1 MASQVQVECMKFSEQ
16 KLQDIGLGTGL
27 PAAQLRKGLEAKAGA
42 ELELP
47 LQLCWQACISVSLKA
62 PG

>member
-1 MASQVQVECMKFSEQ
+1 MKFSEQ

-62 PG
+62 LG